1 MIFVRFQYSLVTCR
15 CYTTFVVVSL
25 LQSAK
30 AVIVVVG
37 GTARRVGDACYAHQW
52 LVGVGSNKGVAQVA
66 VGMQGLQTAGIW
78 ATAAAQTAD

>member
-15 CYTTFVVVSL
+15 CYTTFVVVSFF
-25 LQSAK
+25 QSAK
-30 AVIVVVG
+30 AVVVVISG
-37 GTARRVGDACYAHQW
+37 AARWVGDACYANQW